1 MRYYDQSD
9 TYGTLGTKQK
19 CGDIDKK
26 FANFLLRRTYFRQ
39 TAVWQKI
46 FISFTKKIKFFQLA
60 YANLLD
66 RPLLQCYY
74 CGSQLRLIFFKR
86 QRSLM

>member
-1 MRYYDQSD
+1 MAE
-9 TYGTLGTKQK
+9 
-19 CGDIDKK
+19 DIYK
-26 FANFLLRRTYFRQ
+26 FYE
-39 TAVWQKI
+39 
-46 FISFTKKIKFFQLA
+46 KKIKFFQLA